1 MTQRNSNLKHNDRE
15 EGVKGI
21 VHVIPTSS
29 NDSESQNFPFWV
41 NDSFNGETGWDP

>member
-21 VHVIPTSS
+21 VHVFQ
-29 NDSESQNFPFWV
+29 NDSVTEF
-41 NDSFNGETGWDP
+41 SFLVELFL

>member
-1 MTQRNSNLKHNDRE
+1 MTQRNSNLKHNDGE

-21 VHVIPTSS
+21 VHVIPTYS
-29 NDSESQNFPFWV
+29 NDFPFWV